1 MKNDAQDLHPR
12 GREGPMLQGLSAPA
26 YLLTAEEIILQ
37 LATDP
42 ENGLSEEEAKLR
54 LTKYG
59 LNELEA
65 GDQVGVT
72 TILMKQIFNA
82 MVLVNFPFL
91 FSFLKVIVL
100 IK

>member
-1 MKNDAQDLHPR
+1 MQNDAKDLHPR
-12 GREGPMLQGLSAPA
+12 GCEGPMLRLLAPA
-26 YLLTAEEIILQ
+26 YLLAAEEVALQ

-42 ENGLSEEEAKLR
+42 ENGLSEDEAKSR

-65 GDQVGVT
+65 GDRVSAT
-72 TILMKQIFNA
+72 KILMKQVFNA
-82 MVLVNFPFL
+82 MALVNLPPL
-91 FSFLKVIVL
+91 LKEITL